1 MNNLKRILKNKYKK
15 ELKENEEMKKIIYSK
30 TKISLKSITER
41 LKEKL
46 LLELD
51 KYFFLNKKKK
61 KKLKKKK

>member
-1 MNNLKRILKNKYKK
+1 
-15 ELKENEEMKKIIYSK
+15 MKKIIYSK